1 MATLLASYGVSHTGM
16 MVRKFDE
23 AVAQHVRVHAAYAAL
38 GREIATLSPDV
49 LIVVGSE
56 HLNTFTYD
64 CLPQLCIGIGDS
76 ATGWGDAG
84 VASATVPIAGPCA
97 EALLTSA
104 IAHGFD
110 VAWSANPRLDHGFMA
125 PLTLLR
131 PQMDIPIVPVFVNTS
146 TAPLGPI
153 SRCWAFGEMLG
164 HFVTSDTDATR
175 VVILATGGLSHWVGT
190 PEMGEINTQF
200 DRAFLDAVQAGDM
213 SAIITMPN
221 DELTARAGNGG
232 QEVRNWLAAIAAR
245 PGPGATL
252 AYEPVSEWATGIA
265 LARLY
270 PHRSP

>member
-1 MATLLASYGVSHTGM
+1 M
-16 MVRKFDE
+16 MVRKFD
-23 AVAQHVRVHAAYAAL
+23 AGVPAHVRVHDAFTAL
-38 GREIATLSPDV
+38 GREIAMLSPDV

-64 CLPQLCIGIGDS
+64 CLPQICIGIGDS

-84 VASATVPIAGPCA
+84 VASATVPIASAVA
-97 EALLTSA
+97 ERVLTGA

-110 VAWSANPRLDHGFMA
+110 AAWSANPRLDHGFMT

-131 PQMDIPIVPVFVNTS
+131 PRMDIPIVPVFVNAS
-146 TAPLGPI
+146 TEPLGPV
-153 SRCWAFGEMLG
+153 SRCWSFGEMLG
-164 HFVTSDTDATR
+164 RVLASDTVAAR

-190 PEMGEINTQF
+190 PQMGEINVAF
-200 DRAFLDAVQAGDM
+200 DHAFLDAMEAGDM
-213 SAIITMPN
+213 SAMITMPS
-221 DELTARAGNGG
+221 DELTAQAGNGG

-265 LARLY
+265 LARLH
-270 PHRSP
+270 PNRLP